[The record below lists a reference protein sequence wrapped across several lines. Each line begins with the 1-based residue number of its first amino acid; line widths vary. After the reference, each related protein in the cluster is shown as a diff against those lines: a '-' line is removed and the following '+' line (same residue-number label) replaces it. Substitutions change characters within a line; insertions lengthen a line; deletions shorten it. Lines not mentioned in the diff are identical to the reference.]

1 MNYINLNEI
10 ELLKLREEAI
20 DNHDML
26 YEMFEEASA
35 TQALDFLSIR
45 YDRDTHS
52 AIFPTDYDF
61 DEALE
66 VVNEYFDN
74 LDVEDYIYT
83 SYRAK
88 AYDEHT
94 APHRGADDGTYDYA
108 GTYVIAILCVLQ
120 EHMRSL

>member
-1 MNYINLNEI
+1 MSSL
-10 ELLKLREEAI
+10 
-20 DNHDML
+20 
-26 YEMFEEASA
+26 
-35 TQALDFLSIR
+35 
-45 YDRDTHS
+45 
-52 AIFPTDYDF
+52 DF

-83 SYRAK
+83 SHRAK

-108 GTYVIAILCVLQ
+108 GTYVISILCVLQ